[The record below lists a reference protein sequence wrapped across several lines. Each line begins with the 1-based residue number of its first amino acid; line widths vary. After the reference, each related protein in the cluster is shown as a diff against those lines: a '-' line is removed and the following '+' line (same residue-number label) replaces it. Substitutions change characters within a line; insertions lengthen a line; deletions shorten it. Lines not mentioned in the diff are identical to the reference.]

1 MAHRLRIT
9 AAFFADLL
17 RDLAGTARKRLLR
30 WWRRTVLGED
40 VLTVG
45 VDIFPFFERMTGVG
59 WYEWNLLARLPT
71 VDSGV
76 ELNLYAHT
84 FAAPDEPSPPPLP
97 TGERTRFRFH
107 HVPEGFLLPVGPAIA
122 VLRAVVEPLLLFLD
136 GNDVFF
142 APNFFVPRRH
152 LAAGGRLVATVHD
165 LTFLR
170 LPDTMQR
177 ETLDNLHRHLPGT
190 LFAASRLIAVSQA
203 TADDLVSL
211 AGVSRPRIHVIHEG
225 VDPAFAAAD
234 GTPPRGLPSR
244 YLLFVSTLEPRKN
257 VAGLLDA
264 FALAVEAG
272 YPGDLVLVGRW
283 GWRTGDVQRRLAA
296 SVVRRRIHH
305 LDYLDRPSLTA
316 VMRRAEAMVFP
327 SFLEG
332 FGLPVVEAMACGVPV
347 IVSDRSSL
355 PEVAGEAALY
365 VDPDDAATIAQAMV
379 RVARDSG
386 LRARLRDAGLD
397 RAALFRW
404 DDAALAT
411 AAVFRQ
417 AAGLEAGG
425 DDAYRV

>member
-1 MAHRLRIT
+1 MAHRLRVT
-9 AAFFADLL
+9 LVFFIDLL
-17 RDLAGTARKRLLR
+17 RDLAGTARQRFVR
-30 WWRRTVLGED
+30 WWRRTVRGEA

-59 WYEWNLLARLPT
+59 WYEWNLLARLPH
-71 VDSGV
+71 VDDGV

-84 FAAPDEPSPPPLP
+84 FAAPGEPSPPPLP

-107 HVPEGFLLPVGPAIA
+107 HVPEGFLLPVRPTIA
-122 VLRAVVEPLLLFLD
+122 VLRAMAEPLLLFLD

-152 LAAGGRLVATVHD
+152 LAACGRLVATVHD

-170 LPDTMQR
+170 LPETVQR
-177 ETLDNLHRHLPGT
+177 ETLDNLLRHLPGT

-203 TADDLVSL
+203 TADDLVEL
-211 AGVSRPRIHVIHEG
+211 AGVSRQRIHVIHEG
-225 VDPAFAAAD
+225 VDPAFAETGGEVPA
-234 GTPPRGLPSR
+234 GLPAR

-264 FALAVEAG
+264 FAIAARAG

-283 GWRTGDVQRRLAA
+283 GWRTGDVQHRLATSA
-296 SVVRRRIHH
+296 VRRRIHH
-305 LDYLDRPSLTA
+305 LDYLDRPALAA
-316 VMRRAEAMVFP
+316 VMRGAEAMVFP

-355 PEVAGEAALY
+355 PEVAGDAAVY
-365 VDPDDAATIAQAMV
+365 VDPDDPATIAAAMMEV
-379 RVARDSG
+379 GRDEA
-386 LRARLRDAGLD
+386 LRERLRGAGVG

-404 DDAALAT
+404 DEAALAT
-411 AAVFRQ
+411 AAVFRL